1 MEKEEYYNSCREE
14 MKPFLPSSIRRS
26 IEFGC
31 GYGIFSAFI
40 REKFR
45 AEVWGVDL
53 NPGAAVKAVSLLDKV
68 IESEAIAAVDL
79 LPDKYFDCIVCNDLL
94 EHLTNPDIFIARL
107 RQKVTP
113 DAVMVASVPNVR
125 HFKTIKNLLLHKD
138 WKYTDKGVL
147 DKTHLRFFTEK
158 SLKRFLQEN
167 KMSPEL
173 FEGINRWKSFRLEIL
188 NLLLAGFLS
197 DMFFLQFGFRAKFS

>member
-1 MEKEEYYNSCREE
+1 MERAEYYSSSREE
-14 MKPFLPSSIRRS
+14 MKQFLPSSIRRS

-31 GYGIFSAFI
+31 GFGNFSVFI
-40 REKFR
+40 REKFKS
-45 AEVWGVDL
+45 EVWGVDL
-53 NPGAAVKAVSLLDKV
+53 SPDAVEKAGNFLDKV
-68 IESEAIAAVDL
+68 IESEAISAVDF
-79 LPDKYFDCIVCNDLL
+79 LPDRYFDCVVCNDLL
-94 EHLTNPDIFIARL
+94 EHLTDPDIFIAKL
-107 RQKVTP
+107 KQKVTP
-113 DAVMVASVPNVR
+113 DAVLVASVPNVR

-158 SLKRFLQEN
+158 SLKRFLQDN
-167 KMSPEL
+167 NMSIEF

-188 NLLLAGFLS
+188 NILFAGSIS